1 MKLPE
6 ANITYPDIWIY
17 FRIDAVIRFFFWV
30 ARCGETRSL
39 QATGKV
45 KPRIAG
51 GFFYKGDE

>member
-1 MKLPE
+1 VKLPE
-6 ANITYPDIWIY
+6 ANIAYDPDIWI
-17 FRIDAVIRFFFWV
+17 FLGIDVAIRFFLV

-51 GFFYKGDE
+51 GFFDKGDG